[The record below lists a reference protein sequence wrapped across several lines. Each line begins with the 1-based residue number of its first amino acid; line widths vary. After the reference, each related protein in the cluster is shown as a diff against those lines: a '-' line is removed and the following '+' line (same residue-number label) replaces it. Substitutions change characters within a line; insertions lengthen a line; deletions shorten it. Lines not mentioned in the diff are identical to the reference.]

1 MTEIP
6 KKNTPARFEQT
17 SEAMPRLSAE
27 RSAAETV
34 APGAEPAAAPG
45 HADVRSIRVPKLDR
59 QTVWRVIDM
68 LKSL

>member
-6 KKNTPARFEQT
+6 KKTLAKFEYT

-27 RSAAETV
+27 TP
-34 APGAEPAAAPG
+34 APGPEQAVLKPG
-45 HADVRSIRVPKLDR
+45 MPEVRSIRVPKLDQ
-59 QTVWRVIDM
+59 QTVWRVIEL